1 MTRRG
6 RPGRNSLLK
15 FVDGMHAEQGRG
27 EGGWRESKSRVGQS
41 GREQRVSIQSA
52 VPVIT
57 QANAGASAGQAKP
70 RGRECGGGGR
80 GLALARTQIHSARGI
95 VAAEDSGQLSGNKS
109 MCVAL

>member
-1 MTRRG
+1 MECKQSRTEGKEAGERVR
-6 RPGRNSLLK
+6 
-15 FVDGMHAEQGRG
+15 AEG
-27 EGGWRESKSRVGQS
+27 
-41 GREQRVSIQSA
+41 EQRVSIQSA

-57 QANAGASAGQAKP
+57 QANAGASAGQAKLGRA
-70 RGRECGGGGR
+70 RGKGMWGS